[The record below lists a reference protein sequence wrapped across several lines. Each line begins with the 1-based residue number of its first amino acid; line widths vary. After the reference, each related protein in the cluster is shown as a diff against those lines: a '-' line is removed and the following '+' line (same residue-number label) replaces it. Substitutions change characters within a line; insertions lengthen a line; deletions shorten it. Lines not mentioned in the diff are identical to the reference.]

1 MVQRFPWTSTLCQ
14 ASSSSWL
21 EASSSWLVSEY
32 RRFTYQT
39 ARKELSKLLV
49 QPGRENGSIINRAQ
63 SPVLLIKFPEC
74 RLISARFCSPYG
86 HSEQTRLEHAIAQYQ
101 RDPPPRRFAGS
112 CDIGREPFEIA
123 ARQQAS

>member
-1 MVQRFPWTSTLCQ
+1 MVQRFPRTSTLCQ

-32 RRFTYQT
+32 RRFMYQT

-63 SPVLLIKFPEC
+63 SPVLLITFPE
-74 RLISARFCSPYG
+74 LPSNISTILFPYG
-86 HSEQTRLEHAIAQYQ
+86 HSEQTRSEHAIARYQ
-101 RDPPPRRFAGS
+101 TDPPPRRSVGS
-112 CDIGREPFEIA
+112 CDIAREPFEIA